1 MAGPEST
8 ERTELVIIGGGIA
21 GAAAAL
27 RTAQNHLPSFWVL
40 GDTRTHKASRSAY
53 VRNVD
58 NMVGVHPDI
67 VRSKA
72 VALLEKDFP
81 DAAARLREA
90 HLHISTE
97 DLVENVHQR
106 IAEEFGQVVQEV
118 GERAETLD
126 RSQDEFCVKTTS
138 GRLLAAP
145 AVILATGVSDRQPVI
160 HRQKGEKILGHN
172 RLVSRDLETG
182 DVRWEIEFDDVK
194 FRYYAHR
201 GADTRLVYDGKRT
214 QLFVRAMNHIKAV
227 DARTGRLRYKI
238 ALTNQYQNMSPIRPI
253 IAGDDLY
260 LPYRMDLEKRDPW
273 TGKLVKSWRYTNTF
287 RCQHA
292 KIADDKLIYGYD
304 GHFDIATGEAFVNRT
319 LKAQCRGGFHVS
331 HGKKITPR
339 SGTTKVSNVF
349 VILIGWNSHQSK
361 KAILGAPARSE
372 ANKQQPIGSPPTD

>member
-72 VALLEKDFP
+72 VALLENDFP

-97 DLVENVHQR
+97 DLVVNVHQR

-160 HRQKGEKILGHN
+160 HRQKGEKILAGIHWLFPYANHETLLYCIRCEGHLTTGQRVAVIGAEPATAEVALMIRERYQSQVVILTAGEEPRWN
-172 RLVSRDLETG
+172 QRRSQLLAASQVEIIPGRLTA
-182 DVRWEIEFDDVK
+182 I
-194 FRYYAHR
+194 
-201 GADTRLVYDGKRT
+201 DGKDKGATLHGFTIEGGRKVEVDLAFVAMGLYRVAHDLARGLGPELEDNDRPEEERHLLVDDNSET
-214 QLFVRAMNHIKAV
+214 SVPGLFAIGDMTRHRQRAIMKQVYTAQEYAVRAV
-227 DARTGRLRYKI
+227 DRVDGQRRHAARKRLM
-238 ALTNQYQNMSPIRPI
+238 ASTED
-253 IAGDDLY
+253 AGAA
-260 LPYRMDLEKRDPW
+260 
-273 TGKLVKSWRYTNTF
+273 G
-287 RCQHA
+287 
-292 KIADDKLIYGYD
+292 
-304 GHFDIATGEAFVNRT
+304 
-319 LKAQCRGGFHVS
+319 
-331 HGKKITPR
+331 
-339 SGTTKVSNVF
+339 
-349 VILIGWNSHQSK
+349 
-361 KAILGAPARSE
+361 
-372 ANKQQPIGSPPTD
+372 